1 MAQIVVA
8 TEGNF
13 DSEVLHADVP
23 VLVDFSAEW
32 CAPCRMME
40 GTLEE
45 IAAERAGKLKVVRV
59 SVDESP
65 AVATR
70 YGVQGLPTLLLLQD
84 GRPVTRLTGYISKQ
98 RLLKRL
104 GDHVWELR

>member
-1 MAQIVVA
+1 MALIVTA

-13 DSEVLHADVP
+13 DTEVLQADTP

-40 GTLEE
+40 VTLAE
-45 IAAERAGKLKVVRV
+45 IAEERAGKLKVVRV
-59 SVDESP
+59 SVDDSP

-70 YGVQGLPTLLLLQD
+70 YRVQGLPTLLLLQD
-84 GRPVTRLTGYISKQ
+84 GQPVTRLTGYISKQ
-98 RLLKRL
+98 RLLDRL
-104 GDHVWELR
+104 GNHVW